1 MKHIH
6 EDQMLVRRGH
16 LKSTNISHQ
25 LIPGKNYKYDLDMG
39 LAPPNRTIMILK
51 HEVDSPWLLCM

>member
-16 LKSTNISHQ
+16 LKSANISQQ
-25 LIPGKNYKYDLDMG
+25 LIPGKNYKYDLDF
-39 LAPPNRTIMILK
+39 
-51 HEVDSPWLLCM
+51 